1 MTNVNDSVSAP
12 PAQVHRLLVPGLVF
26 MGMVVAVVSSLGA
39 PLIPTIAESDH
50 ISVNDAQW
58 ALTVTFLMAAVATPL
73 TGRLGDGPH
82 RRRVIIAA
90 LAAVTAGA
98 VLAALPLGFPFL
110 LVGRAMQGI
119 GLGLT
124 PLGITV
130 VRDALPVERSRPA
143 AAVLSVTTVAGVGL
157 GYPVTGLVAQFGGL
171 HAAFWFGAV
180 VSALGLAV
188 AAIVVPSSAHRPR
201 RPVDLPG
208 GILLGASLVGLLLA
222 LSEGESWGW
231 TSPLLLG
238 VVAGSLLVLAG
249 WVLRELRAA
258 HPLVDLR
265 LLRRP
270 TVLTADVTALL
281 AGVGMYLLISLVT
294 RFVQTPVSSGYG
306 LGASVFVAGLVLVPF
321 SAASVVSTRITRVLV
336 TRIPVGAAL
345 ALGAFVMLL
354 AMLVFSYAR
363 GAMWEVLVVMALAG
377 LGVGAIFAV
386 MPGLIVGSVP
396 PHETGS
402 ATSFNQVIRYIG
414 YAAGSTLS
422 AVVLETHTAPAHA
435 LPSDS
440 GYTDAGLVAV
450 VMWIAT
456 AVAALVLPRLR
467 PRAADG
473 TPVPSAGSAEAT
485 PAERRGRR
493 TASDRVLADEGLADA
508 VSAGPVETSAATPG
522 GRAATAAG
530 RIPPHETTED

>member
-1 MTNVNDSVSAP
+1 MTNVPPAQDAP
-12 PAQVHRLLVPGLVF
+12 PAPAHRFLVPGLVF

-39 PLIPTIAESDH
+39 PLIPTIAQTDH

-82 RRRVIIAA
+82 RRRVIIVS
-90 LAAVTAGA
+90 LVAVTLGA
-98 VLAALPLGFPFL
+98 VLAALPLGFTFL

-124 PLGITV
+124 PLGITA

-157 GYPVTGLVAQFGGL
+157 GYPITGLVAQFGGL

-180 VSALGLAV
+180 VSALGLVV
-188 AAIVVPSSAHRPR
+188 AAVVVPSSAHRPP

-208 GILLGASLVGLLLA
+208 AVLLGAALVGLLLS

-231 TSPLLLG
+231 TSPLLFS
-238 VVAGSLLVLAG
+238 VVGGSVLVLAG
-249 WVLRELRAA
+249 WVVRELLAA

-321 SAASVVSTRITRVLV
+321 SAASVVSTRITRSLV
-336 TRIPVGAAL
+336 TRIPAGAAL
-345 ALGAFVMLL
+345 ALGAVVMLL
-354 AMLVFSYAR
+354 SMVMFSYAR
-363 GAMWEVLVVMALAG
+363 GAMVEVLVVMALAG

-396 PHETGS
+396 PQETGS

-422 AVVLETHTAPAHA
+422 AVVLETHTAPGQS
-435 LPSDS
+435 LPSGG
-440 GYTDAGLVAV
+440 GYTDAGLIACA
-450 VMWIAT
+450 MWVAT
-456 AVAALVLPRLR
+456 AVAAFLLPKVRSR
-467 PRAADG
+467 TA
-473 TPVPSAGSAEAT
+473 AGSPAAAGSVAT
-485 PAERRGRR
+485 SDAVARTSERRVRQ
-493 TASDRVLADEGLADA
+493 AAADRVLADEGLADA
-508 VSAGPVETSAATPG
+508 VPATPEVPLAEGARSG
-522 GRAATAAG
+522 GAAPAPYDT
-530 RIPPHETTED
+530 IED

>member
-1 MTNVNDSVSAP
+1 MTHGLLRQDAP
-12 PAQVHRLLVPGLVF
+12 PAPVHRFLVPGLVF

-39 PLIPTIAESDH
+39 PLIPTVAETDH

-58 ALTVTFLMAAVATPL
+58 ALTVTFLVAAVATPL

-82 RRRVIIAA
+82 RRRVIIVS
-90 LAAVTAGA
+90 LAAVMLGA
-98 VLAALPLGFPFL
+98 ILAALPLGFAFL
-110 LVGRAMQGI
+110 LVGRALQGI

-124 PLGITV
+124 PLGITA
-130 VRDALPVERSRPA
+130 VRDALPAERARLA

-180 VSALGLAV
+180 VSALGLVV
-188 AAIVVPSSAHRPR
+188 AAVVVPSSAHRPR

-208 GILLGASLVGLLLA
+208 AVLLGAALVGMLLS

-231 TSPLLLG
+231 TSPLLIC
-238 VVAGSLLVLAG
+238 VVTGSVLVLAG
-249 WVLRELRAA
+249 WVVRELLAA

-270 TVLTADVTALL
+270 SILTADVSALL

-294 RFVQTPVSSGYG
+294 RFVQTPVGSGYG

-321 SAASVVSTRITRVLV
+321 SAASVVATRITRALAA
-336 TRIPVGAAL
+336 RIPAGAAL
-345 ALGAFVMLL
+345 ALGAAVMLL
-354 AMLVFSYAR
+354 AMAVFSCAR
-363 GAMWEVLVVMALAG
+363 STMVEVLVVMALAG

-396 PHETGS
+396 AQETGS

-414 YAAGSTLS
+414 YAAGSTMS
-422 AVVLETHTAPAHA
+422 AVVLEAHTARGRD
-435 LPSDS
+435 LPSGA
-440 GYTDAGLVAV
+440 GYTDGGLIACA
-450 VMWIAT
+450 MWIAT
-456 AVAALVLPRLR
+456 ALAAVMLPRLR
-467 PRAADG
+467 ARVATAAGSTGAPDAPSAAAD
-473 TPVPSAGSAEAT
+473 P
-485 PAERRGRR
+485 
-493 TASDRVLADEGLADA
+493 VLADEGLAGA
-508 VSAGPVETSAATPG
+508 VPATPDLPPAG
-522 GRAATAAG
+522 GPRSRAMEGAA
-530 RIPPHETTED
+530 PAPYDPSED

>member
-1 MTNVNDSVSAP
+1 MSRDSHGQEAP
-12 PAQVHRLLVPGLVF
+12 QAQAHRFLVPGLVF

-39 PLIPTIAESDH
+39 PLIPTIAQTDH
-50 ISVNDAQW
+50 ITVNDAQW
-58 ALTVTFLMAAVATPL
+58 ALTVTFLVAAVATPL

-82 RRRVIIAA
+82 RRHVIIVS
-90 LAAVTAGA
+90 LVAVTAGA

-124 PLGITV
+124 PLGITA

-157 GYPVTGLVAQFGGL
+157 GYPITGLVAQFGGL

-180 VSALGLAV
+180 VSALGLVV
-188 AAIVVPSSAHRPR
+188 AAIVVPSSAHRPS
-201 RPVDLPG
+201 RPVDLAG
-208 GILLGASLVGLLLA
+208 ALLLGAALVGLLLS

-231 TSPLLLG
+231 TSARLFA
-238 VVAGSLLVLAG
+238 VVGGSVLALAG
-249 WVLRELRAA
+249 WVVRELLAA

-321 SAASVVSTRITRVLV
+321 SAASVVATRLTRVLV
-336 TRIPVGAAL
+336 KRIPVGVAL
-345 ALGAFVMLL
+345 ALGAVVMLL
-354 AMLVFSYAR
+354 SMVMFSYAR
-363 GAMWEVLVVMALAG
+363 GTMGEVLVVMALAG

-396 PHETGS
+396 PRETGS

-414 YAAGSTLS
+414 YAAGSTMS
-422 AVVLETHTAPAHA
+422 AVVLETHTARGKA
-435 LPSDS
+435 LPSGS
-440 GYTDAGLVAV
+440 GYTDAGLIAGA
-450 VMWIAT
+450 MWIAT
-456 AVAALVLPRLR
+456 AVAAVLLPRLR
-467 PRAADG
+467 SREAAPSVRAG
-473 TPVPSAGSAEAT
+473 GSVAG
-485 PAERRGRR
+485 
-493 TASDRVLADEGLADA
+493 DRVLADEGLADA
-508 VSAGPVETSAATPG
+508 EAAGPVPAGSGAPAGAGVESGTAPGTRTRATG
-522 GRAATAAG
+522 TA
-530 RIPPHETTED
+530 PPAPYDTTED